1 MLGTCGGILE
11 AFQMLGGKIGGVEGG
26 MRRGEANGVSV
37 KDNK

>member
-26 MRRGEANGVSV
+26 MRRGGGEWSVSQGQ
-37 KDNK
+37 